1 MPMLRARD
9 AMRTDIVTMPPD
21 TPVATIAR
29 LFTDRGVSA
38 VPITDAGGALVGIVT
53 EADLVR
59 RLADEDE
66 AAPAGWLVRLFDN
79 ADIRAQRYAR
89 SHGAVAR
96 DVMTG
101 RVVTA
106 GPDETAAHVARL
118 MEQNRIRRVIVA
130 EGGRLLG
137 MVTRTD
143 LVRALLSPEQPA
155 DQDTSDERIR
165 LALLRA
171 MEHESWLD
179 TRFIGVNVRDGV
191 AEFHGFIR
199 SPAVQHGLRVLAGN
213 VPGVRSVE
221 DGTRPF
227 PSTFGA

>member
-89 SHGAVAR
+89 RRARRDDRARGDRGPRRNRGPCRPPDGAEPHPAR
-96 DVMTG
+96 D
-101 RVVTA
+101 
-106 GPDETAAHVARL
+106 
-118 MEQNRIRRVIVA
+118 RR
-130 EGGRLLG
+130 
-137 MVTRTD
+137 
-143 LVRALLSPEQPA
+143 
-155 DQDTSDERIR
+155 
-165 LALLRA
+165 
-171 MEHESWLD
+171 
-179 TRFIGVNVRDGV
+179 
-191 AEFHGFIR
+191 
-199 SPAVQHGLRVLAGN
+199 
-213 VPGVRSVE
+213 
-221 DGTRPF
+221 
-227 PSTFGA
+227 

>member
-1 MPMLRARD
+1 
-9 AMRTDIVTMPPD
+9 
-21 TPVATIAR
+21 VATIAR

-59 RLADEDE
+59 RLAEEDE

-79 ADIRAQRYAR
+79 SDIRAQRYAR

-106 GPDETAAHVARL
+106 GPDESAAHIARL

-143 LVRALLSPEQPA
+143 LVRALLSPDEPA
-155 DQDTSDERIR
+155 EQDTSDDRIR

-171 MEHESWLD
+171 MEYESWLD

-213 VPGVRSVE
+213 VPGVRDVQ
-221 DGTRPF
+221 DDTRPF